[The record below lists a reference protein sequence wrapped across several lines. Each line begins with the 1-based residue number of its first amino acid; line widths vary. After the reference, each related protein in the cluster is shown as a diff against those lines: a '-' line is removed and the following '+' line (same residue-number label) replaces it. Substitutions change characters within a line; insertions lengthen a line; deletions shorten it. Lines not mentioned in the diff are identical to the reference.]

1 MRLALL
7 MTNTDESEF
16 ARRHPKDGEKFR
28 RLLSGVRPDWALEVF
43 PVKDDVFPDDLG
55 RFDGV
60 MIGGSPASVHDASP
74 WIDRLQALI
83 REIIDRDIPLFGACF
98 GHQAIALA
106 LGGEVGDSPDGWALG
121 AVTTEVTDPLPWMEP
136 RVTAI
141 RLHAAHTEQVLRLPE
156 SARRWGH
163 AGGCEIAGFVIGERV
178 FTTQYHPE
186 ITAAFMAALLDEL
199 DATGK
204 APATALAEGRASLS
218 EPARSDLFAQWIA
231 RFFEHA
237 CTLSQ
242 RPPAD
247 PSP

>member
-7 MTNTDESEF
+7 MTNTDESDF

-28 RLLSGVRPDWALEVF
+28 RLLDGVRPDWALEVF
-43 PVKDDVFPDDLG
+43 AVKDDVFPDDLG

-60 MIGGSPASVHDASP
+60 MIGGSPASVHDGSA

-83 REIIDRDIPLFGACF
+83 REIIDRGIPLFGACF

-106 LGGEVGDSPDGWALG
+106 LGGEVGDNPAGWALG
-121 AVTTEVTDPLPWMEP
+121 AVTTEVTAPQPWMAP
-136 RVTAI
+136 PADTV
-141 RLHAAHTEQVLRLPE
+141 RLHAAHTEQVLRLPDG
-156 SARRWGH
+156 ARAWGR
-163 AGGCEIAGFVIGERV
+163 AEDCDVAGFVIGERV

-186 ITAAFMAALLDEL
+186 ITAAFMAALLHEIADKVPDE
-199 DATGK
+199 
-204 APATALAEGRASLS
+204 ALARGRASLA
-218 EPARSDLFAQWIA
+218 EPAGNDLFARWIA

-237 CTLSQ
+237 CALSQ
-242 RPPAD
+242 RPQAD